1 MDEFLRDIHTLLFK
15 EWILIQSIEGC
26 DIKEEGKKVILTTP
40 YCHAEVVFNDHNLI
54 ELSVTNLVTD
64 KIDFYLHFQMHT
76 MSHAISLYEEMLQ
89 CVKQLINEPPVRVLL
104 TCTSGLTT
112 GMFAAQ
118 LNEATMLLSKN
129 YKFDAIAYHEL
140 YDVILV
146 APQVSSK
153 KTKLETCFKKKIV
166 LTIPSTIFAKY
177 DAGAL
182 LEFLDE
188 HLSSRRHPTTARLPV
203 ISRPMPHLTK
213 ILTIATVRTS
223 HRTRMIYRVFDPNNK
238 TLLDNEVVKF
248 DFQVNDL
255 FDILDTVLLFHPD
268 IPIIGISL
276 PGIIHDGYMDFCDQR
291 INCLD
296 SLNNRYPNKRFYLFN
311 DVNALVSGYYISQN
325 KYQTISFL
333 YQPSMG
339 SPCGIGSVF
348 KGQLIEG
355 AHKIAGEAKYL
366 PFNKEQFQ
374 KTPEEQLKFLAY
386 QAAAVIS
393 IYDPEILIVSCKY
406 TNKHEL
412 RELLKKYFPEE
423 YLPDIHFIEHFKEYG
438 LLGALILSIQEENKG

>member
-1 MDEFLRDIHTLLFK
+1 
-15 EWILIQSIEGC
+15 
-26 DIKEEGKKVILTTP
+26 
-40 YCHAEVVFNDHNLI
+40 
-54 ELSVTNLVTD
+54 
-64 KIDFYLHFQMHT
+64 
-76 MSHAISLYEEMLQ
+76 
-89 CVKQLINEPPVRVLL
+89 
-104 TCTSGLTT
+104 
-112 GMFAAQ
+112 
-118 LNEATMLLSKN
+118 MLLSKN

-140 YDVILV
+140 YDIAKNYDVILV

-188 HLSSRRHPTTARLPV
+188 HLLTRRHPTTARLPV
-203 ISRPMPHLTK
+203 ISRPVPHQTK